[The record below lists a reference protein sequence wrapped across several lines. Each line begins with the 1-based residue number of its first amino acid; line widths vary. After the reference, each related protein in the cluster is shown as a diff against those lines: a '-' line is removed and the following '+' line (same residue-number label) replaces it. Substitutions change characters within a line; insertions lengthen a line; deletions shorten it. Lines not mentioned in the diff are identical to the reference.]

1 VSTEAPIVTAI
12 AQAGLLADP
21 ADSGES
27 IPAAVRE
34 APPRAPL
41 HLTGITDDSRKVTP
55 GSVFIAVRGTA
66 GDGHDFIPK
75 AREMGAALVIAE
87 DFAAMKSGPAIIV
100 KDSRRAAAIAAAAFY
115 RWPAR
120 QLRMI
125 AVTGTNGKT
134 TTVGMVR
141 HLLDAATEGSGTS
154 TSSGRA
160 ASIGTLGVLVGSEG
174 EPVDGGAG
182 LTTPGPVEL
191 QRVLRNL
198 VNAGV
203 TTVAMEVSSHSL
215 AQHRVDG
222 VDFVAAVFTNLTRD
236 HLDYHGTMDAYRDA
250 KLSLADHVM
259 DGGTLVVDAA
269 EPAWKGL
276 KRPGKGVLSF
286 GTSADAHVRAEGVA
300 FHPRGSRFTLTDGEA
315 AANVA
320 LPLIGDFNVT
330 NALGAAAAAIALGM
344 PVAHVAA
351 RLTTMPQVPGR
362 LEIIGDHPAVLRDYA
377 HTPDALERA
386 LMALRP
392 FVPGRLI
399 AVFGA
404 GGDRDTGKR
413 PLMGAAA
420 AKYADVVIIT
430 SDNPRTE
437 DPERIID
444 QIVPGVG
451 AKPYERIEDRRAAIA
466 HAIELANAERD
477 LVLLAG
483 KGHEDYQ
490 VRGTT
495 KLPFDEKV
503 IVGEI
508 FAARRA
514 KSAAAAQGQAS

>member
-1 VSTEAPIVTAI
+1 MSTVDQVGLALAR
-12 AQAGLLADP
+12 AGLFANRGD
-21 ADSGES
+21 ATSAAV
-27 IPAAVRE
+27 PAAPK
-34 APPRAPL
+34 PPQL
-41 HLTGITDDSRKVTP
+41 DVTNITDDSRAVVP
-55 GSVFIAVRGTA
+55 GSVFVAVRGTS
-66 GDGHDFIPK
+66 GDGHQYIAK
-75 AREMGAALVIAE
+75 ARAMGAVLVIAE
-87 DFAAMKSGPAIIV
+87 DFSAEQSGPAVIV

-120 QLRMI
+120 ELRMI

-134 TTVGMVR
+134 TTVGMLR
-141 HLLDAATEGSGTS
+141 HLLDAPGAGGAVSGTP
-154 TSSGRA
+154 SGGRS
-160 ASIGTLGVLVGSEG
+160 ASIGTLGVLIGSEG
-174 EPVDGGAG
+174 APVDGGAG
-182 LTTPGPVEL
+182 LTTPGPIEL
-191 QRVLRNL
+191 QRILRTL
-198 VNAGV
+198 VDAGV
-203 TTVAMEVSSHSL
+203 TTVALEVSSHSL

-236 HLDYHGTMDAYRDA
+236 HLDYHVTMEAYRDA

-269 EPAWKGL
+269 EPAWKQL
-276 KRPGKGVLSF
+276 RRPGKSVLSF
-286 GTSADAHVRAEGVA
+286 GTSAGAQVRAEGVA
-300 FHPRGSRFTLTDGEA
+300 FHPRGSRFELTDGEA
-315 AANVA
+315 TATVA

-330 NALGAAAAAIALGM
+330 NALGAAATAMALGM
-344 PVAHVAA
+344 SVPDVAA
-351 RLTTMPQVPGR
+351 RLSTMPQVPGR
-362 LEIIGDHPAVLRDYA
+362 LEIVGDHPAVLRDYA

-404 GGDRDTGKR
+404 GGDRDPGKR

-420 AKYADVVIIT
+420 ARHADVVIIT

-444 QIVPGVG
+444 QIVTGVG

-466 HAIELANAERD
+466 HAIAMANAEHD

-490 VRGTT
+490 VRGTV
-495 KLPFDEKV
+495 KLPFDEKQ
-503 IVGEI
+503 IVGDI
-508 FAARRA
+508 LAAR
-514 KSAAAAQGQAS
+514 AAGKAS